1 MNLGLLDVAIV
12 ALVLTVVLASGILTG
27 RLVKSVSDFLAANR
41 CAGRYLLC
49 VAQGMAGLGAISMA
63 AYFEQYYQAG
73 FAVQWWGFMT
83 TPVMLLISLSGWVI
97 YRYRETRAM
106 TLAQFFEMRY
116 GRRFRVFSGIVI
128 WVSGVLNYGIFP
140 GVTARF
146 LIAFGGLP
154 ATLELGPLT
163 ISTYPLTMALMLGLA
178 LVLALYGGQI
188 SVMISDFVQGLLTM
202 VIMLAIIAVLLHQFS
217 YSEIASTLINAPPG
231 ASPVNPFDQATD
243 KIKDFNVFFFI
254 MMVLIN
260 IYTYRAWQG
269 GQGYSCSA
277 KSAHE
282 ARMAGIIGE
291 WRGQVI
297 TLSFL
302 MIPICAWVLMHNSGF
317 AADAA
322 AVRSSLERFGDPQTA
337 NQMLVPTALARML
350 PAGLMGLFFSVI
362 IMMAVSTDD
371 TYLHSWGS
379 ILVQDVIAPL
389 RKSEFN
395 NASHLRILRC
405 SIVGVAV
412 FSFFF
417 SLFFP
422 LRDYIIMYLQL
433 TGAIFTGGAGAVII
447 GGLYWRRGTTAG
459 AFSAVI
465 AGGVLALAG
474 MVVKNFWSHF
484 PMLAGRWPECPFNG
498 VHVTFAAAALA
509 LLTYIA
515 VSLLTCRKPFDLDQ
529 MLHRDPAVRAGR
541 KRSWRERLGITD
553 EFTRFDKFIYGFKFC
568 WAMFWFLSFVTGT
581 VYALFHRTTNEGWLK
596 WWVFVVGVNIA
607 MTLISIVWFSIG
619 GIRDFLTML
628 KLLRSPVRDYADD
641 GRVESSQPR

>member
-1 MNLGLLDVAIV
+1 MNLGLLDVVIV
-12 ALVLTVVLASGILTG
+12 TLVLTVVLASGILTG

-97 YRYRETRAM
+97 YRFRETRAM

-116 GRRFRVFSGIVI
+116 GRRFRIFSGMVI

-154 ATLELGPLT
+154 ATVELGPVA
-163 ISTYPLTMALMLGLA
+163 ISTYPLTMALMLGIA
-178 LVLALYGGQI
+178 LVLTLNGGQVA
-188 SVMISDFVQGLLTM
+188 VMISDFVQGLLMM
-202 VIMLAIIAVLLHQFS
+202 VIMLAIIAVLFHKFS
-217 YSEIASTLINAPPG
+217 YGEIAASLINAPPG

-243 KIKDFNVFFFI
+243 KIRDFNVFFFI

-291 WRGQVI
+291 WRGQII

-302 MIPICAWVLMHNSGF
+302 MIPICAWVLMHNSNF

-337 NQMLVPTALARML
+337 NQMLVPTALSRML
-350 PAGLMGLFFSVI
+350 PAGLMGCFFAVI

-371 TYLHSWGS
+371 T
-379 ILVQDVIAPL
+379 
-389 RKSEFN
+389 
-395 NASHLRILRC
+395 
-405 SIVGVAV
+405 
-412 FSFFF
+412 
-417 SLFFP
+417 
-422 LRDYIIMYLQL
+422 
-433 TGAIFTGGAGAVII
+433 
-447 GGLYWRRGTTAG
+447 
-459 AFSAVI
+459 
-465 AGGVLALAG
+465 
-474 MVVKNFWSHF
+474 
-484 PMLAGRWPECPFNG
+484 
-498 VHVTFAAAALA
+498 
-509 LLTYIA
+509 
-515 VSLLTCRKPFDLDQ
+515 
-529 MLHRDPAVRAGR
+529 
-541 KRSWRERLGITD
+541 
-553 EFTRFDKFIYGFKFC
+553 
-568 WAMFWFLSFVTGT
+568 
-581 VYALFHRTTNEGWLK
+581 
-596 WWVFVVGVNIA
+596 
-607 MTLISIVWFSIG
+607 
-619 GIRDFLTML
+619 
-628 KLLRSPVRDYADD
+628 
-641 GRVESSQPR
+641 